1 MQNPHSRD
9 ASSNFGPDLRPFRRA
24 ADGPLSPRVMST
36 ASPDPDADFERRLAT
51 VGTRLR
57 ELAQRRLDGLTDP
70 DPASGERWEAGQ
82 VWAHIAEFI
91 PYWIA
96 QAEKVLAAETTDPVP
111 FGRTRT
117 SPERAAAIERDR
129 HRGTTALWH
138 DIREDLND
146 LRAFLGEIPEHRW
159 RVRGLHPTA
168 GVMPVSQ
175 IVEEMLIRH
184 LEEHAAQ
191 LERLRSA

>member
-1 MQNPHSRD
+1 M
-9 ASSNFGPDLRPFRRA
+9 
-24 ADGPLSPRVMST
+24 SP
-36 ASPDPDADFERRLAT
+36 ASPEQETEFQRRLAA
-51 VGTRLR
+51 VGARLR
-57 ELAQRRLDGLTDP
+57 DLAQRRLDGLTDP

-96 QAEKVLAAETTDPVP
+96 QAEKVLAAESPDPVP

-117 SPERAAAIERDR
+117 NPERAAAIERDR
-129 HRGTTALWH
+129 HRGTPPLWH

-146 LRAFLGEIPEHRW
+146 LRAFLAEIPEHGW
-159 RVRGLHPTA
+159 RVRGLHPA
-168 GVMPVSQ
+168 LGIMPVVQ
-175 IVEEMLIRH
+175 IVEQMLVGH

-191 LERLRSA
+191 LERLCSA

>member
-1 MQNPHSRD
+1 M
-9 ASSNFGPDLRPFRRA
+9 SS
-24 ADGPLSPRVMST
+24 
-36 ASPDPDADFERRLAT
+36 ASPAPEAPYQQRLIA

-57 ELAQRRLDGLTDP
+57 DLAQRRLGGLTDP

-82 VWAHIAEFI
+82 VWAHVAEFI

-96 QAEKVLAAETTDPVP
+96 QAERVLASESPDPVP

-117 SPERAAAIERDR
+117 NPERVAAIERDR
-129 HRGTTALWH
+129 HRGTTPLWH

-146 LRAFLGEIPEHRW
+146 LRAFLAEIPENRW
-159 RVRGLHPTA
+159 RARGLHPTL

-175 IVEEMLIRH
+175 IVEEMLIGH

-191 LERLRSA
+191 LERLRSV

>member
-9 ASSNFGPDLRPFRRA
+9 ASSNNQTQISAAPRA
-24 ADGPLSPRVMST
+24 SGGT
-36 ASPDPDADFERRLAT
+36 ASSTPMSPAYPDQETDFQHRLTAVT
-51 VGTRLR
+51 ARLR
-57 ELAQRRLDGLTDP
+57 DLAQRRLDGLTDP
-70 DPASGERWEAGQ
+70 DPGSGERWEAGQ

-96 QAEKVLAAETTDPVP
+96 QAEKVLASESPDPVP

-117 SPERAAAIERDR
+117 NPERVAAIERDR
-129 HRGTTALWH
+129 HRGTTPLWH

-159 RVRGLHPTA
+159 LVRGLHPSL
-168 GVMPVSQ
+168 GVMPVAQ
-175 IVEEMLIRH
+175 IVEEMLIGH

-191 LERLRSA
+191 LESLRSA